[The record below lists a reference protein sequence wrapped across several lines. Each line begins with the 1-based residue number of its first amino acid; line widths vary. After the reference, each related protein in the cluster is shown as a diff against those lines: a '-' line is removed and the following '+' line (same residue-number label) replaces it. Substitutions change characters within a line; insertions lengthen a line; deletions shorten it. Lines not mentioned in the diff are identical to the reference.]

1 MASATAHDQTGG
13 DTIDEPFIL
22 AALKVYSGL
31 FVIPEVL
38 ASIPAVEDECGANTL
53 YDSVQKMQ
61 LIYTRL
67 KDSDAHGI
75 KWTFEALHD
84 MLKAKTLA
92 PGALAARAIK
102 GEGHHGKG
110 ICELIQLKLQFRDYL
125 LNTGLDGLSLTNDVK
140 TMIRRVY
147 MTHKDFR
154 RHCGY
159 DAIAEGIDLS
169 WQAGWPPSATSF
181 CRAIEE
187 IVYGTDHDQTL
198 NAGLRSRKSAE
209 DLIEMNTIGELMVQ
223 VKELDDAETSARKP
237 TTSGNYSKKRNPRTR
252 SITPSTRP
260 PRLPIS
266 RTARTAT
273 RMTL

>member
-1 MASATAHDQTGG
+1 M
-13 DTIDEPFIL
+13 
-22 AALKVYSGL
+22 
-31 FVIPEVL
+31 IPEVL
-38 ASIPAVEDECGANTL
+38 ASIQAVEDECGANTL

-92 PGALAARAIK
+92 PGALASRAIK

-125 LNTGLDGLSLTNDVK
+125 LNTGLDSLSLNNDVK

-181 CRAIEE
+181 F
-187 IVYGTDHDQTL
+187 
-198 NAGLRSRKSAE
+198 AGQSRRSCMG
-209 DLIEMNTIGELMVQ
+209 L
-223 VKELDDAETSARKP
+223 
-237 TTSGNYSKKRNPRTR
+237 TTTKRSMPG
-252 SITPSTRP
+252 
-260 PRLPIS
+260 
-266 RTARTAT
+266 
-273 RMTL
+273 